1 MLIKNIVLDITTKY
15 LCKGLLLLLTGLCI
29 TKAYS
34 QSDNLY
40 QPPVFTDVNRM
51 QKIESVF
58 PVIDSLFHT
67 YAVQHHY
74 PGFVYGLVVDGQLVH
89 SGAFGYTDVE
99 KKTPATI
106 HSLFRIASMTK
117 SFTAMAILKLRDEGK
132 LQLDDPAYKYIPEM
146 KQLHYLTA
154 DASPITI
161 RQLLTHAA
169 GFPEDNPWGDRQL
182 QDADAELMALINKGI
197 SFSNAP
203 GVAYEYSN
211 LGFTLLG
218 HIISKLSGMPY
229 EAYITKNILQPLG
242 MSHTEWEYTKVPPQ
256 QLAHGYR
263 WLNEQWVEQ
272 PMLHDGAYGAM
283 GGLITSIEDFS
294 KYMALHQS
302 AYPPSNNKDN
312 GPVKRSSLRE
322 MQHPWNISALSPA
335 YTYPGGRVCAT
346 VAAYCYGLRWMKDCD
361 NREYVGHSGGLPG
374 FGSNWQV
381 LPEYGIG
388 IVSFANLT
396 YAGAG
401 TINLQVL
408 DTLITLAQLKPRQLP
423 PSPVLQQRRDELI
436 KVLPEWNN
444 ATSSNIFAENFFM
457 DYPIDSLKKEATSI
471 FADAGKIVKVDDV
484 IPQNNLRGT
493 FTIEGE
499 KKNIEVTFTLTPENP
514 PLIQEYYIKEVEKR

>member
-1 MLIKNIVLDITTKY
+1 MLMKNMVLDVITNC
-15 LCKGLLLLLTGLCI
+15 LRHLLLLLLACLCI
-29 TKAYS
+29 EYGYS
-34 QSDNLY
+34 QSEKVY
-40 QPPVFTDVNRM
+40 QPPVFTDNNRM
-51 QKIESVF
+51 QKIQAVF
-58 PVIDSLFHT
+58 PLVDSLFHT

-74 PGFVYGLVVDGQLVH
+74 PGFAYGLVVDGQVVH

-99 KKTPATI
+99 KKTPATV
-106 HSLFRIASMTK
+106 HSLFRIASMSK
-117 SFTAMAILKLRDEGK
+117 SFTATAILKLRDEGK

-146 KQLHYLTA
+146 RQLHYLTT

-182 QDADAELMALINKGI
+182 QDTDAELIALINKGI

-218 HIISKLSGMPY
+218 HIVSKVSGMPY
-229 EAYITKNILQPLG
+229 EQYITKNILQPLG
-242 MSHTEWEYTKVPPQ
+242 MSNTQWEYTKVPPQ

-283 GGLITSIEDFS
+283 GGLITSIEDFG
-294 KYMALHQS
+294 KYMAFHQT
-302 AYPPSNNKDN
+302 AYPPSSNEDN

-322 MQHPWNISALSPA
+322 MQHPWNISGLSPA
-335 YTYPGGRVCAT
+335 YTYPGGRACAT
-346 VAAYCYGLRWMKDCD
+346 VAAYCYGLRWMEDCD

-374 FGSNWQV
+374 FGSNWQI

-396 YAGAG
+396 YAGAS

-408 DTLITLAQLKPRQLP
+408 DTLITLAQLKPRQLSA
-423 PSPVLQQRRDELI
+423 SPVLQQRRDELM
-436 KVLPEWNN
+436 KVLPGWNN
-444 ATSSNIFAENFFM
+444 AMNSKIFAENFFM
-457 DYPIDSLKKEATSI
+457 DYPIDSLKKEATAL
-471 FADAGKIVKVDDV
+471 FTAAGNILKVGNV

-499 KKNIEVTFTLTPENP
+499 RKNMEVTFTLTPENP
-514 PLIQEYYIKEVEKR
+514 PLIQEYHIKEVEKK